1 MIGFSK
7 FLVVLVYLGVVVSS
21 MGKQLKDDARSV
33 RRRQLAAMN
42 QRKEKAAKV
51 LKRKAQ
57 RTEDKRL
64 SKKKIR
70 KLEQQLAAAE
80 A

>member
-7 FLVVLVYLGVVVSS
+7 FVVVLVYLSVLVSS
-21 MGKQLKDDARSV
+21 MGRQLKDDARSV

-42 QRKEKAAKV
+42 QRKEKAIKV

-57 RTEDKRL
+57 RTEDNRL
-64 SKKKIR
+64 GRMKLR
-70 KLEQQLAAAE
+70 KLEQKLAVAE